1 MNNKKYIIGEFAA
14 INQIST
20 RMLRHYDK
28 IGLIKPNEINNNG
41 YRYYSEDQI
50 EEISKIK
57 MLKACQFSLKE
68 IKSIL
73 LSDDN
78 EILKEY
84 SINKIRELSEISEDY
99 SNTILTL
106 RSISYGEEKAYICN
120 NIYEIS
126 LTDKNSYKVLILNK
140 MINQE
145 QIENEFLNIYNFAER
160 NNIFVNRSAIMINYT
175 SEMDD
180 KYYKVALPVNK
191 DVFKDSYSTLNITGG
206 RYISTIHYGSYE
218 NLGCGY
224 NALIKYA
231 KENNYEISSTF
242 LEKYFV
248 DSKHTNTENQYITE
262 ISTLIL
268 NTP

>member
-28 IGLIKPNEINNNG
+28 IGLIRPNEINSNG

-50 EEISKIK
+50 DEISRIK

-73 LSDDN
+73 QSNDN
-78 EILKEY
+78 EVLKEY
-84 SINKIRELSEISEDY
+84 AINKISVLSKISDDY
-99 SNTILTL
+99 SNTIFTL
-106 RSISYGEEKAYICN
+106 RSITSEEEKDYLCN

-126 LTDKNSYKVLILNK
+126 LTDKNSYKVLILNE

-145 QIENEFLNIYNFAER
+145 EIENEFLNIYDFAER
-160 NNIFVNRSAIMINYT
+160 NNIVVNKSAIMINYT
-175 SEMDD
+175 SEIDD

-191 DVFKDSYSTLNITGG
+191 EINNDFYSILNLTGG
-206 RYISTIHYGSYE
+206 RYISTIHYGPHE
-218 NLGCGY
+218 NIGCGY
-224 NALIKYA
+224 NALIEYA
-231 KENNYEISSTF
+231 KENNYEISCTF
-242 LEKYFV
+242 FEKYFV

-262 ISTLIL
+262 ILTLIL